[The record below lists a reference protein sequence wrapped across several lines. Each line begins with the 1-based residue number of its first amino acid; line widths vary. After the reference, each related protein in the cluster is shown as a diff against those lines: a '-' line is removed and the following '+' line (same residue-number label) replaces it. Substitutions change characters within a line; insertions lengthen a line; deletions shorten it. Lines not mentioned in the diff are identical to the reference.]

1 MAHVHAPRLPG
12 ARAAEARRARG
23 RKAALG
29 RAGRGRREGLLAAR
43 VVAVDSSPQGVKV
56 IESD

>member
-1 MAHVHAPRLPG
+1 MAQFLPSRMLVAQDPATGLGGRPR
-12 ARAAEARRARG
+12 RT
-23 RKAALG
+23 
-29 RAGRGRREGLLAAR
+29 GLLAAR